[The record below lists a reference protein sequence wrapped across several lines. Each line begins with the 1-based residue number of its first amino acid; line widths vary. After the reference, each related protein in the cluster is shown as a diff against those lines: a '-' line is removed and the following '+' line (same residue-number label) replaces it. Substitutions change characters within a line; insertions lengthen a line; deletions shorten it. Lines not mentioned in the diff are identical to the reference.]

1 MNLIEFVKKKGFPEK
16 LAAVL
21 NTFGFTDPEL
31 EELEIE
37 EINSTYYKIGDIEY
51 IILDDHDIDDIT
63 EIINESYK
71 LSIHEILENE
81 GIEHIHDYIDW
92 DDYFT
97 RNPIDIDE
105 FIPGL
110 TELYFND
117 KWYYYSDLI

>member
-1 MNLIEFVKKKGFPEK
+1 MDLIEFVKKKGFPEK

-21 NTFGFTDPEL
+21 NTFGFTDSEL

-37 EINSTYYKIGDIEY
+37 EINSTYYKIGDIKY
-51 IILDDHDIDDIT
+51 IILDDRDING
-63 EIINESYK
+63 IIELENENYK
-71 LSIHEILENE
+71 LCVREILENE
-81 GIEHIHDYIDW
+81 GFEHVYDCIDW
-92 DDYFT
+92 DDYFAH
-97 RNPIDIDE
+97 NPIDIDE